1 MNAARTGEGEP
12 RRSGFADALRG
23 FALVGICVVNLPWLA
38 SSPPGE
44 RSGLD
49 DAARLLVALLFEGKF
64 FVLFSLLFGFGFQ
77 RQLARAGGGAAGS
90 YARRLAG
97 LFALGA
103 LHAVLLFVGDILAT
117 YALLGALLWAVRRLP
132 DARLLALAGLCALVA
147 AAAFALLAWVYTG
160 DHDAAAV
167 AADEAAARR
176 AYLGSFAEALARRLQ
191 DLPGAAVTVL
201 LFNWPLAFGAFC
213 LGLVAGRRGLLDD
226 PARLAGV
233 LPPVRWLVAGAL
245 VGNLAAAAAYRLPGG
260 WVVAAYALLALG
272 APCLAALYALALA
285 RAWGIP
291 RARAWMEAWLVPGG
305 RMSLSNYLGQSVAA
319 NLLLAGW
326 GFGLYGSLGAA
337 ALLALA
343 LAIAGTGLALSS
355 VWLRRFRAGPAERML
370 RAWAR

>member
-1 MNAARTGEGEP
+1 
-12 RRSGFADALRG
+12 
-23 FALVGICVVNLPWLA
+23 
-38 SSPPGE
+38 
-44 RSGLD
+44 
-49 DAARLLVALLFEGKF
+49 
-64 FVLFSLLFGFGFQ
+64 
-77 RQLARAGGGAAGS
+77 
-90 YARRLAG
+90 
-97 LFALGA
+97 
-103 LHAVLLFVGDILAT
+103 
-117 YALLGALLWAVRRLP
+117 
-132 DARLLALAGLCALVA
+132 
-147 AAAFALLAWVYTG
+147 
-160 DHDAAAV
+160 V

-319 NLLLAGW
+319 NLLWPAGASAFTARW
-326 GFGLYGSLGAA
+326 GPRRCWRWRWRSPGRGSRSRPSGSGGSAPGRRSGCCARGRGEAGGGWTLRAARAMVRPIAEEENRCPHAKARFPAPPASSTAA
-337 ALLALA
+337 AS
-343 LAIAGTGLALSS
+343 AICSPGWWPFLPPRRRPGAKPSWNATCATPSGLGWS
-355 VWLRRFRAGPAERML
+355 
-370 RAWAR
+370 AWASP